1 MFTRLLHV
9 ASKANNFS
17 LGYFGTNTV
26 DLKKSIV
33 THHCKGCSLLWYDK
47 TDQPR
52 SFILKA
58 DTLIIGDSQTWKR
71 ILVKTD

>member
-33 THHCKGCSLLWYDK
+33 THHCKGCSLLWYDD
-47 TDQPR
+47 TDQPG

>member
-26 DLKKSIV
+26 DLKKLIV
-33 THHCKGCSLLWYDK
+33 THHVQGGSLPWYDK

-52 SFILKA
+52 LFILKG